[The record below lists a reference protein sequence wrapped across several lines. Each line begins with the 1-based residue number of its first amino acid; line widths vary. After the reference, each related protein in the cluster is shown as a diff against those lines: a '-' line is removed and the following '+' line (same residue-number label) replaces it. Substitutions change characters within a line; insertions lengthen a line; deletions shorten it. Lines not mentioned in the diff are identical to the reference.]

1 VLPARKLNDRAL
13 RFSHLVSSDKRN
25 PARVFELRAGPAPQ
39 SHRLT
44 ANQRRGSYS
53 LPPRLQSINLNGKTK
68 PPDDAEPNAKLS
80 VAVMVE
86 TEIPIVSPTL
96 TRPLGTPP
104 GGPFPTSRNA
114 VADRVAKLAPWYG
127 SDGRAV
133 WRPAAGRGAGAA
145 LEQRRS

>member
-1 VLPARKLNDRAL
+1 MVEHFSKVAAIHPPAARCASIKMLSFFFERIGHATTDVLPARKLNDRAL

-86 TEIPIVSPTL
+86 TGDSNL
-96 TRPLGTPP
+96 SHPP
-104 GGPFPTSRNA
+104 
-114 VADRVAKLAPWYG
+114 
-127 SDGRAV
+127 
-133 WRPAAGRGAGAA
+133 
-145 LEQRRS
+145 